1 MKRRKVLIVDDEPG
15 IRDLL
20 SCLLEPKGYSIFTA
34 NNGVEGL
41 EKIRNGDFGIVFLD
55 VHMPKMNGLEALRQ
69 IRTFNSTIRIV
80 LSTSGSD
87 PGHLLEHE
95 AGVYGIDVCL
105 YKPFDIDEIL
115 SAVEKI
121 EKEGAE

>member
-1 MKRRKVLIVDDEPG
+1 MKGKKVIIVDDEPG

-20 SCLLEPKGYSIFTA
+20 TCLLEPKGYSVFTA
-34 NNGVEGL
+34 NDGVEGV
-41 EKIRNGDFGIVFLD
+41 EKIRNGNFDIAFLD

-69 IRTFNSTIRIV
+69 IRVFNHTIRIV

-105 YKPFDIDEIL
+105 YKPFDIDEIIR
-115 SAVEKI
+115 AVEKI